1 MLYPDPHVMGGIAE
15 LIDEDNETV
24 AGWLAETGDG
34 ATVEEVISLITEL
47 RDEIMRSRNQDAAD
61 FPVNEEGWTNT
72 LNDYRN

>member
-1 MLYPDPHVMGGIAE
+1 M
-15 LIDEDNETV
+15 
-24 AGWLAETGDG
+24 LAETGDG